1 MLNKIENF
9 KLYMSIGTISYLI
22 RHPKRFI
29 YYLFQFGKSTNYIYF
44 VSRLLN
50 SEVNTVKKYLPNEEA
65 KRNLSYAFKKS
76 INPKSEEMPLSF
88 EEAMSCYL
96 IIRLMKPK
104 IVVETGVSAARSS
117 AFMLQALEDNNYGYL
132 YSIDPDPNA
141 GYAIPDALKKR
152 WFFIPKKSSEV
163 LPSLLERLNQ
173 VDIFLHDILHTYEN
187 MMYEFETV
195 WPFIIKNGVMLS
207 DDIDFNKAFQEFC
220 KKHNVHPVFLSN
232 NFAGIRK
239 E

>member
-1 MLNKIENF
+1 MLNKIESF
-9 KLYMSIGTISYLI
+9 KLYMSYSTIRYLI
-22 RHPKRFI
+22 KHPKRFL
-29 YYLFQFGKSTNYIYF
+29 YHLVQFWQSPNYIYF
-44 VSRLLN
+44 VSRLLD
-50 SEVNTVKKYLPNEEA
+50 SEVNTVKKNLPDKIA
-65 KRNLSYAFKKS
+65 KKNLSYAFKKS
-76 INPKSEEMPLSF
+76 INPKSGEMPLSF

-104 IVVETGVSAARSS
+104 IVVETGVSAGRSS
-117 AFMLQALEDNNYGYL
+117 AFMLQALEDNGYGYL

-141 GYAIPDALKKR
+141 GYAIPDNLKRR
-152 WFFIPKKSSEV
+152 WFFISKKSSEA

-173 VDIFLHDILHTYEN
+173 VDMFLHDSLHTYEN

-195 WPFIIKNGVMLS
+195 WPFITKNGVMLS

-232 NFAGIRK
+232 NFAGIGK

>member
-1 MLNKIENF
+1 
-9 KLYMSIGTISYLI
+9 MSYSTIRYLI
-22 RHPKRFI
+22 KHPERFLYHLI
-29 YYLFQFGKSTNYIYF
+29 SIWQSPNYIYF

-50 SEVNTVKKYLPNEEA
+50 LEVNTVKKNLPN
-65 KRNLSYAFKKS
+65 KITKKNLSYAFKRS
-76 INPKSEEMPLSF
+76 INPKSREMPLSF

-104 IVVETGVSAARSS
+104 VVVETGVSAGRSS
-117 AFMLQALEDNNYGYL
+117 AFILQALEDNSYGYL

-141 GYAIPDALKKR
+141 GYAIPDNLRRR
-152 WFFIPKKSSEV
+152 WFFISKKSSEV
-163 LPSLLERLNQ
+163 LTSLLEGFNK
-173 VDIFLHDILHTYEN
+173 VDVFLHDSLHTYEN
-187 MMYEFETV
+187 MIYEFETV
-195 WPFIIKNGVMLS
+195 WPFITKNGVMLS